1 MKKEK
6 RLADL
11 KCGES
16 GRVLRLLSCGT
27 MRRRFLDIGI
37 VPGTA
42 VTCFG
47 KSPLGD
53 PSAYRIRGKLI
64 AIRNEDAEKIL
75 LI

>member
-11 KCGES
+11 KRGES
-16 GRVLRLLSCGT
+16 GRVLRLLNCGT

-37 VPGTA
+37 IPGTA
-42 VTCFG
+42 VTCLG

-53 PSAYRIRGKLI
+53 PGAYKIRGKLI

>member
-11 KCGES
+11 KRGEC

-37 VPGTA
+37 IPGTA
-42 VTCFG
+42 VTCLG

-53 PSAYRIRGKLI
+53 PGAYKIRGKLI